1 MEANERVKFY
11 ADAPDGITKNK
22 YMVYKVHDVKH
33 ALDLVNRM
41 VVDGWV
47 IRTVYYEN
55 SVGLGTKLSKEMID
69 AFAKDI

>member
-1 MEANERVKFY
+1 MEAKDRVKFY

-22 YMVYKVHDVKH
+22 YMVYKVHDIKH

-41 VVDGWV
+41 VIDGW
-47 IRTVYYEN
+47 IIKATYYEN
-55 SVGLGTKLSKEMID
+55 SVGLSSKLSKEMIK